1 MKVKQI
7 KIYQLNWSQ
16 LSPFWHPLVVQI
28 VTDQGISGY
37 GEAGIAYG
45 TGMLGVT
52 GIIEELGQRIIGKDP
67 LLINQFW
74 QDVYEHTFWAKGGG
88 TIFYSAI
95 SALDIALWDIKG
107 KVAELPVYQLLGGQL
122 CDTTLPAYA
131 SHIEY
136 GWGPFSRYVQTPH
149 DFGRLAKRAVNSGY
163 QAIKVDPVDQE
174 IHQQYLEHQGL
185 LTNEQLTRTYKR
197 VEAIRQSIGDKVQI
211 IIDCHANLRV
221 ESAIQLSKVL
231 APLNIYYLEEP
242 VPTLSTADYR
252 LIAKRVSI
260 PLAVGEH
267 LTTPK
272 SFLSYI
278 ANHYVGVVQPDLGT
292 CGGFTLAQQINS
304 LALANDINL
313 QLHVCGSPIAT
324 AAALQFEAVA
334 PNFIFHEQH
343 EITLKD
349 AYRDSAKYEIPL
361 EDGSYHLTTR
371 PGIGQELSE
380 QAKENATLI
389 TIN

>member
-7 KIYQLNWSQ
+7 KIYQLNWGQ
-16 LSPFWHPLVVQI
+16 LSPIWHPLVVQI
-28 VTDQGISGY
+28 ETDQGISGY

-52 GIIEELGQRIIGKDP
+52 GLIKELGHRIIGKDP
-67 LLINQFW
+67 LLINQIW
-74 QDVYEHTFWAKGGG
+74 QDIYEHTFWAKGGG
-88 TIFYSAI
+88 TIFYSAV

-107 KVAELPVYQLLGGQL
+107 KAAEFPVYQLFGGPIRN
-122 CDTTLPAYA
+122 TLPAYA

-149 DFGRLAKRAVNSGY
+149 DFGRLAKRAVKAGY

-174 IHQQYLEHQGL
+174 SHQQYLNHRGL
-185 LTNEQLTRTYKR
+185 LTNGQLTRAYNR
-197 VEAIRQSIGDKVQI
+197 VEAIRRNIGDNIQI

-242 VPTLSTADYR
+242 IPTLSAADYR
-252 LIAKRVSI
+252 LIAKKVSI

-272 SFLSYI
+272 TFLPYI
-278 ANHYVGVVQPDLGT
+278 ANHYIGVVQPDLGT
-292 CGGFTLAQQINS
+292 CGGFSLIQRINS

-334 PNFIFHEQH
+334 PNFVFHEQH

-349 AYRDSAKYEIPL
+349 AYRESAKYQMPL
-361 EDGSYHLTTR
+361 KDGSYQLTNR

-380 QAKENATLI
+380 QAKDNASSI
-389 TIN
+389 TIK